1 MLSCLIIFLSCHCQQ
16 LTDKIFRMS
25 FRLKKRRST
34 PRAPLNRP
42 VRVKVGNKEYQ
53 GRGIEVGIGG
63 MSLWIGPVPDKGRM
77 VTVTFSLPSSARQIT
92 AMSEV
97 AWSTSNIAK
106 GKKGRM
112 GIRFVALPRDE
123 REEIRSFVTRLA
135 RHYRDLHIMLA
146 MNQWK
151 LDRLKELTDA
161 ACVPP
166 YSDVK
171 ELKERV
177 KKAMDGFR
185 L

>member
-1 MLSCLIIFLSCHCQQ
+1 MG
-16 LTDKIFRMS
+16 
-25 FRLKKRRST
+25 FRLKKRRRV

-42 VRVKVGNKEYQ
+42 VEVKIERREVM

-63 MSLWIGPVPDKGRM
+63 MSVWLESPPDKGKM
-77 VTVTFSLPSSARQIT
+77 VTVTFSLPGSARRIT

-97 AWSTSNIAK
+97 AWNRPPVS
-106 GKKGRM
+106 GKRIGRM

-123 REEIRSFVTRLA
+123 RAEIRTFVTRLA

-151 LDRLKELTDA
+151 LDRVKKLTDEA
-161 ACVPP
+161 HVQP
-166 YSDVK
+166 YRDIK

>member
-1 MLSCLIIFLSCHCQQ
+1 MYDP
-16 LTDKIFRMS
+16 DKIFVMS
-25 FRLKKRRST
+25 FRLKKRRRT

-42 VRVKVGNKEYQ
+42 VRVKIGSKENN

-63 MSLWIGPVPDKGRM
+63 MSLWMEPVPKKGQM
-77 VTVTFSLPSSARQIT
+77 VTVTFSLPGSARQII

-97 AWSTSNIAK
+97 AWSTPAVAK
-106 GKKGRM
+106 QKKGRM

-123 REEIRSFVTRLA
+123 REEIRSFVTKLA

-151 LDRLKELTDA
+151 MDRLKELTEA
-161 ACVPP
+161 ACVPA
-166 YSDVK
+166 YSDLK

>member
-1 MLSCLIIFLSCHCQQ
+1 MRRITSACAGAQACGK
-16 LTDKIFRMS
+16 LTCMT
-25 FRLKKRRST
+25 FRLKKRRKV

-42 VRVKVGNKEYQ
+42 VQVKVGNGTRN

-63 MSLWIGPVPDKGRM
+63 MSIWIEKPPDKGKM
-77 VTVTFSLPSSARQIT
+77 VTVTFSLPSSACRIT
-92 AMSEV
+92 AMAEV
-97 AWSTSNIAK
+97 AWVTQAPE
-106 GKKGRM
+106 GKRNGRM

-151 LDRLKELTDA
+151 LDRIKELTEA
-161 ACVPP
+161 AHVPA
-166 YSDVK
+166 YRDVK

>member
-1 MLSCLIIFLSCHCQQ
+1 M
-16 LTDKIFRMS
+16 T
-25 FRLKKRRST
+25 FRLKKRRRV

-42 VRVKVGNKEYQ
+42 VEIKVEDKARK

-63 MSLWIGPVPDKGRM
+63 MSIWLEKPPHEGQM
-77 VTVTFSLPSSARQIT
+77 VTVTFSLPASARRIT
-92 AMSEV
+92 AMAEV
-97 AWSTSNIAK
+97 AWVKPAPE
-106 GKKGRM
+106 GKRNGRI

-123 REEIRSFVTRLA
+123 REEIRTFVTRLA

-151 LDRLKELTDA
+151 LERIKELTEA
-161 ACVPP
+161 AHVPA
-166 YSDVK
+166 YRDVK
-171 ELKERV
+171 ELKDRV

>member
-1 MLSCLIIFLSCHCQQ
+1 M
-16 LTDKIFRMS
+16 KIGS
-25 FRLKKRRST
+25 KDSS
-34 PRAPLNRP
+34 
-42 VRVKVGNKEYQ
+42 

-63 MSLWIGPVPDKGRM
+63 MSLWMEAVAKKGQM
-77 VTVTFSLPSSARQIT
+77 VTVTFSLPGSARQIT

-97 AWSTSNIAK
+97 AWATA
-106 GKKGRM
+106 GAARQKKGRM
-112 GIRFVALPRDE
+112 GIRFIALPRDE

-151 LDRLKELTDA
+151 LDRLKELTEA

>member
-1 MLSCLIIFLSCHCQQ
+1 
-16 LTDKIFRMS
+16 MS

-42 VRVKVGNKEYQ
+42 VRVKVGDKERQ
-53 GRGIEVGIGG
+53 GRGIEVGVGG
-63 MSLWIGPVPDKGRM
+63 MSLWLDAVPQKGQM
-77 VTVTFSLPSSARQIT
+77 VTVSFSLPNSAKQIT

-97 AWSTSNIAK
+97 AWSKSGSSSQK
-106 GKKGRM
+106 RGRM

>member
-1 MLSCLIIFLSCHCQQ
+1 
-16 LTDKIFRMS
+16 MS
-25 FRLKKRRST
+25 FRLKKRRRA
-34 PRAPLNRP
+34 PRAPLSRP
-42 VRVKVGNKEYQ
+42 VQIRLAEREIV

-63 MSLWIGPVPDKGRM
+63 MSIWLEGPPDKGKM
-77 VTVTFSLPSSARQIT
+77 VTVTFSLPGVARRIT

-97 AWSTSNIAK
+97 AWAK
-106 GKKGRM
+106 PAAPGKRNGRI

-123 REEIRSFVTRLA
+123 REEIRTFVTRLA

-151 LDRLKELTDA
+151 LDRVKQLTEA
-161 ACVPP
+161 AHIPA
-166 YSDVK
+166 YRDVK

-177 KKAMDGFR
+177 KRAMDGFR